1 MGCACSRATE
11 GTKESGSI
19 YGSGVF
25 PEAGKAPQM
34 FDSGELRPL
43 GSGQTAKK
51 AAGAG
56 KVPERSS
63 LLGRAGI
70 AGLEKAVEVLD
81 TLGSSVS
88 NLNLSSGFAS
98 GMTVRGHRIS
108 ILAFEVANTIA
119 KGAGLLQSLSEEN
132 IRFLKNDILKSEG
145 VQQLVSSDMNVLLRI
160 AAFDKREEVDLF
172 SAEVAR
178 FGDQCKDPIWHNL
191 GRFFQKLDSQPISM
205 THRQRSD
212 EVVAAMEQL
221 KDLAQN
227 TSELYHELHALD
239 RFEQDYQ
246 RKVQEEGS
254 SHAQRGES
262 IMILRSELKHQRKF
276 IRSLKKKSLWS
287 RHLEEV
293 VEKLVDVVTF
303 LYQQILEAFGSN
315 GTKSVHQS
323 RIHNAHALGISGLA
337 LHYANTI
344 NQIDAIVSRPSSI
357 PPNTRDALYR
367 GLPTGVKAAMRFR
380 IQSFQNKEE
389 LTIPHIKAEME
400 KTLHWIVPMAESTT
414 RAHQGFGWVGE
425 WANSSVE
432 LNKKQIPNSVIRIE
446 TLYHADK
453 EKTDEIILELVT
465 WLHLLVSQIRNKGH
479 YKFNAPIRSPTRKES
494 LLPQNTPLESSKKTN
509 SYTKMSL
516 LSQEDRDML
525 EEVISRKLVPG
536 ISKSQ
541 ELTYHK
547 KRTKR
552 ELGRSRSGGSS
563 PAREFSAAVDL
574 KHRWINALDI
584 MDGLDMIDGFRTI

>member
-1 MGCACSRATE
+1 MGCICSRATE
-11 GTKESGSI
+11 GMKESGSI
-19 YGSGVF
+19 NGSGVF
-25 PEAGKAPQM
+25 PEAGKAHQM

-43 GSGQTAKK
+43 VSGQTAKM

-56 KVPERSS
+56 KVSERSS
-63 LLGRAGI
+63 LLGRVSI

-98 GMTVRGHRIS
+98 GMTARGHRIS

-145 VQQLVSSDMNVLLRI
+145 VQQLVSSDMEVLLRI

-178 FGDQCKDPIWHNL
+178 FGDLCKDPIWHNL

-227 TSELYHELHALD
+227 TS
-239 RFEQDYQ
+239 
-246 RKVQEEGS
+246 
-254 SHAQRGES
+254 
-262 IMILRSELKHQRKF
+262 
-276 IRSLKKKSLWS
+276 
-287 RHLEEV
+287 V

-315 GTKSVHQS
+315 DGLAGTKSVHQS

-344 NQIDAIVSRPSSI
+344 NQIDAI
-357 PPNTRDALYR
+357 
-367 GLPTGVKAAMRFR
+367 
-380 IQSFQNKEE
+380 

-494 LLPQNTPLESSKKTN
+494 LSSQNTPLESSKKTN

-552 ELGRSRSGGSS
+552 ELGCSRSSGSS

-574 KHRWINALDI
+574 KHRRINALDI